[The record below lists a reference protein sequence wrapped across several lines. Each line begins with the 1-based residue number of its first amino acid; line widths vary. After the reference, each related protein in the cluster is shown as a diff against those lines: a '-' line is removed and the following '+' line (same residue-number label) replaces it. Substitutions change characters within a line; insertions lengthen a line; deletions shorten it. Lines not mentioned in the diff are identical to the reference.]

1 MTPSTYFPQ
10 ELLSRP
16 IEERLAYF
24 KNKIIAHP
32 KLSDLYTELLEEI
45 NHPVDISL
53 IMIYGPTGVGKTT
66 LRKRLE
72 RELMLMAQADPH
84 RNPGHI
90 PVAGLEV
97 ALPGT
102 PRFDWPDY
110 YRRALKALDEPLIGD
125 KIDYG
130 QRGIRYN
137 AAGELIFAYTVSVT
151 NLRRALEKAL
161 EHRHPKAFFADE
173 AQHFNQVPGGRRLLD
188 QMNTLKSLAAQTN
201 TLHVLLGTYDLLALT
216 DLSAQLSRRSR
227 GVHFSRYQADLP
239 QEMSAFQNVILTF
252 QRHLPLAQEPDLVRH
267 ADYLYE
273 SSVGCVGVLKSWLL
287 KSLADALKSER
298 QTLTLEHLEQCAIP
312 RRKLLQ
318 FAREIKEG
326 ESALAEKE
334 AEAAELRALFGVSFL
349 SASSSKRQSANGSHK
364 KGKRRVGQR
373 KPVRDTVGVK

>member
-1 MTPSTYFPQ
+1 MTSSTHFPQ
-10 ELLSRP
+10 KLLSQP
-16 IEERLAYF
+16 IDDRLAYF

-32 KLSDLYTELLEEI
+32 KLSNLYAEMLNEI

-72 RELMLMAQADPH
+72 RELLLTAQTTPH

-102 PRFDWPDY
+102 SRFNWPDY

-130 QRGIRYN
+130 QRGIKHN

-151 NLRRALEKAL
+151 NLRQALEAAL
-161 EHRHPKAFFADE
+161 KHRQPKAFFVDE
-173 AQHFNQVPGGRRLLD
+173 AQHFNKVPGARRLLD
-188 QMNTLKSLAAQTN
+188 QMDTLKSLAAQTN

-216 DLSAQLSRRSR
+216 DLSAQLSRRTR
-227 GVHFSRYQADLP
+227 GVHFSRYQADIP
-239 QEMSAFQNVILTF
+239 QEMSDFQNVILTF
-252 QRHLPLAQEPDLVRH
+252 QRHLPLAQEPDLLQH
-267 ADYLYE
+267 TSYLYE

-287 KSLADALKSER
+287 KSLALALKSKR
-298 QTLTLEHLEQCAIP
+298 QILTLKHLEQCAIP
-312 RRKLLQ
+312 TRKLLQ

-326 ESALAEKE
+326 EAALAGKE
-334 AEAAELRALFGVSFL
+334 AEAAELRALLGISSF
-349 SASSSKRQSANGSHK
+349 SAASSKRKSVNGSQK
-364 KGKRRVGQR
+364 KRKRRVGQR
-373 KPVRDTVGVK
+373 KPVRDTVGEE

>member
-1 MTPSTYFPQ
+1 MTTSTHFPQ
-10 ELLSRP
+10 ELLLQS
-16 IEERLAYF
+16 IDERLAYF

-32 KLSDLYTELLEEI
+32 KLRDLYTEILDEI

-72 RELMLMAQADPH
+72 RELMLTAQANPH
-84 RNPGHI
+84 RNSGHI

-97 ALPGT
+97 VLPGT
-102 PRFDWPDY
+102 SRFDWPDY

-130 QRGIRYN
+130 QRGIGYN
-137 AAGELIFAYTVSVT
+137 AAGELIFAYTISVT
-151 NLRRALEKAL
+151 NLRGALETAL
-161 EHRHPKAFFADE
+161 EHRQPKAFFADE
-173 AQHFNQVPGGRRLLD
+173 AQHFNQVPGARRLLD

-227 GVHFSRYQADLP
+227 GVHFSRYQAQLP
-239 QEMSAFQNVILTF
+239 QEMIDFQNVILTF
-252 QRHLPLAQEPDLVRH
+252 QRHLPLAQEPDLLQH
-267 ADYLYE
+267 TLYLYE

-287 KSLADALKSER
+287 KSLALALKSER

-312 RRKLLQ
+312 TRKLLQ

-326 ESALAEKE
+326 EAALAEKE
-334 AEAAELRALFGVSFL
+334 AEAAELQALLGISSFNTPP
-349 SASSSKRQSANGSHK
+349 SKQQTINGSQK
-364 KGKRRVGQR
+364 KRKRSVGQR